1 MARKEILCRIRF
13 LMILLVNAFWVSES
27 TRSRGWKR
35 DLRTKPLSDDDVY
48 FFFFFLKFKRE
59 GHSALP
65 PTLVAKRLPEATEVS
80 LLF

>member
-1 MARKEILCRIRF
+1 
-13 LMILLVNAFWVSES
+13 MILLVNAFWVSES
-27 TRSRGWKR
+27 TRSLGWKR

-48 FFFFFLKFKRE
+48 FFFFLKFKRE

-65 PTLVAKRLPEATEVS
+65 PTSVAKRLPEATEVS